1 MQIVCKEDVNNADI
15 MIIVLDIDQERM
27 LKQMPRGRPNKI
39 TRDKELQEK
48 IDKYFKDCDIKN
60 EPYTI
65 TGLCIALDIC
75 RDTLCEYAK
84 KEEFSDTIK
93 KAKLRVENYLEKH
106 LITDGGTGI
115 IFNLKNNF
123 GWKDKQENINVDTSY
138 EEYIKRVEGNEY

>member
-1 MQIVCKEDVNNADI
+1 MS
-15 MIIVLDIDQERM
+15 
-27 LKQMPRGRPNKI
+27 RGRPYKISKKEELQNKI
-39 TRDKELQEK
+39 D
-48 IDKYFKDCDIKN
+48 IYFKECDMKS

>member
-1 MQIVCKEDVNNADI
+1 MTK
-15 MIIVLDIDQERM
+15 
-27 LKQMPRGRPNKI
+27 KGRPKKYK
-39 TRDKELQEK
+39 DVEVMKEK
-48 IDKYFKDCDIKN
+48 IDEYFKECEQKQ

-106 LITDGGTGI
+106 LITDNGTTGI

-123 GWKDKQENINVDTSY
+123 GWRDKQENINIDTSY
-138 EEYIKRVEGNEY
+138 EDYIKRVEGNEY